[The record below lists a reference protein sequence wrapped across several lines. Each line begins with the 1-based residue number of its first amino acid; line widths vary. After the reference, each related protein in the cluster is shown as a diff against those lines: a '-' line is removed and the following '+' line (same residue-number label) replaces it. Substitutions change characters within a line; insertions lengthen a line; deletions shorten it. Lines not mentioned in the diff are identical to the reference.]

1 MKKFVTILIVLIM
14 STTLIACTTQAN
26 NETKKDLVVGLE
38 AAYAPF
44 NWTVTS
50 MSDYSYPI
58 SNQSGSHVD
67 GYDVQMSKELANIM
81 DRNLV
86 IKAIEWDGLIPAL
99 NSGEIDVIIAGM
111 SPTSERKLQINF
123 SDEYYRS
130 EIVMVVKKASNYASA
145 SKLTDFNGSKVV
157 AQRGTLYDD
166 LIPQIENVVH
176 QTPLDAYS
184 NLVASVMTN
193 VSDAFVAELPVA
205 ESVVKSNPSLTIVKF
220 EQGFGFTSEA
230 SDITVS
236 VGVRKSDTELLDE
249 INSALRTISVEARNE
264 MMTAAVIRNN
274 ESELNIFDLIGRY
287 VSLFIQGVGVTLL
300 LAIIGTLGGF
310 ILSLILVWLKTQIVD
325 KKRDGFIRILFKR
338 LTSSI
343 ATIYIVL
350 FRGTPMIVQAMIF
363 YYGVKLIF
371 DLSWWT
377 PLSAGLIIVVL
388 NTAAYIAEI
397 LRGSMNAIDKGQ
409 MEAARSLGFSR
420 VKSLLYIVYPQAI
433 KNALPAI
440 GNEFIVNLKDTAV
453 LSVIGVLDLFNAT
466 RQVVGATYDTVTPFV
481 ITAIIYLVL
490 TGVTSLAVNFLEN
503 RQAGKEVKHA

>member
-58 SNQSGSHVD
+58 SNQPGSHVD

-130 EIVMVVKKASNYASA
+130 EIVMVVKKDSNYASA

-274 ESELNIFDLIGRY
+274 ESELNIFDLIGKY
-287 VSLFIQGVGVTLL
+287 VSLFIQGVGVTLP
-300 LAIIGTLGGF
+300 I
-310 ILSLILVWLKTQIVD
+310 SNHRYSRWV
-325 KKRDGFIRILFKR
+325 
-338 LTSSI
+338 
-343 ATIYIVL
+343 Y
-350 FRGTPMIVQAMIF
+350 
-363 YYGVKLIF
+363 
-371 DLSWWT
+371 
-377 PLSAGLIIVVL
+377 IIV
-388 NTAAYIAEI
+388 
-397 LRGSMNAIDKGQ
+397 
-409 MEAARSLGFSR
+409 
-420 VKSLLYIVYPQAI
+420 
-433 KNALPAI
+433 
-440 GNEFIVNLKDTAV
+440 
-453 LSVIGVLDLFNAT
+453 
-466 RQVVGATYDTVTPFV
+466 
-481 ITAIIYLVL
+481 
-490 TGVTSLAVNFLEN
+490 
-503 RQAGKEVKHA
+503 